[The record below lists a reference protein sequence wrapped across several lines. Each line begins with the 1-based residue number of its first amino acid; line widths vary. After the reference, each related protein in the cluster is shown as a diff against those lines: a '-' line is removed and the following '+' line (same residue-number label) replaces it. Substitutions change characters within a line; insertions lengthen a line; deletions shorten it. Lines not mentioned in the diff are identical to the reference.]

1 MKAVRGIRKL
11 FLPAL
16 EALWKPHINKMS
28 TQGDKG
34 PSFVFL
40 PPLLAQPAERTE
52 PFFASYSLTNERWVT
67 EKTVLELHDLNMFCN
82 L

>member
-1 MKAVRGIRKL
+1 
-11 FLPAL
+11 
-16 EALWKPHINKMS
+16 MS